1 MPARSRA
8 GRLTA
13 NQQLDQAFNN
23 GLVILIASIAASANA
38 TAVTV
43 EVPFDIEIVDV
54 VVQARATSGGGTATV
69 RTGTNAITNAI
80 AMATDTN
87 ITRAGTIDDSR
98 STILQGGSLNVITA
112 GANDRGL
119 VSILARRI

>member
-13 NQQLDQAFNN
+13 NQQLDEAFNN
-23 GLVILIASIAASANA
+23 GLVILTATISAAANA
-38 TAVTV
+38 TAVV
-43 EVPFDIEIVDV
+43 VPVPVDIEILDV
-54 VVQARATSGGGTATV
+54 VVQARATSGSGTATV

-80 AMATDTN
+80 VMATDTN
-87 ITRAGTIDDSR
+87 VTRVTTIDDSR
-98 STILQGGSLNVITA
+98 STILSGGSLNVLTA

-119 VSILARRI
+119 VSIIARRI